1 MCVTRTIITIETDDK
16 IWLEQRAKQSKESM
30 AELIRRAIGEMR
42 HREEARFQGLLNQTA
57 GIWTKGD
64 GLAYQQDI
72 RGEWDR

>member
-57 GIWTKGD
+57 GIWKQGD
-64 GLAYQQDI
+64 GLTYQQDI